1 MPNQTAP
8 YKAPAAAAAALVA
21 LACADASAAGE
32 LVLRLLPVLG
42 FAAAM
47 SVLVN
52 FASRAGVFAWAVD
65 RLGRATGRRSA
76 VMVGFFCLCVASTV
90 FLSLDTTAIM
100 FTPLA
105 VVLARRFGFHPA
117 ALGLAVVWT
126 ANLASLPLPV
136 SNLTNLLAVG
146 GGVFASPGEYIRL
159 AARPAA
165 AGIAVAAAA
174 SLAASRRFPGR
185 PGHAAPEVGAGN
197 PPARPTAALAVL
209 GGTVAALL
217 TPVPYWA
224 TALVAAGAMA
234 AAVGAEH
241 RRGPARDIAT
251 LVPWGALALTTALS
265 AAASL
270 VGVLGGNDVVTQALD
285 GAHPAALAAAGAL
298 GANVITNIPA
308 YLALEPA
315 AADAPHALALLA
327 GVNLGPVVTPWASLA
342 TLLWADQ
349 LKRADVRVPWRVFVG
364 WGLAIAPAAVGAA
377 GAAVVALP

>member
-165 AGIAVAAAA
+165 VGIAVAAAA

-377 GAAVVALP
+377 VLALP

>member
-270 VGVLGGNDVVTQALD
+270 VGVLGGNDVVMQALD

-377 GAAVVALP
+377 VLALP

>member
-377 GAAVVALP
+377 VLALP

>member
-209 GGTVAALL
+209 GCTVAALL

-377 GAAVVALP
+377 VLALP

>member
-8 YKAPAAAAAALVA
+8 YKAPAAAAAALAA
-21 LACADASAAGE
+21 LACADASAAGA

-47 SVLVN
+47 SLLVN

-76 VMVGFFCLCVASTV
+76 VVVGFFCMCVASTV

-146 GGVFASPGEYIRL
+146 GDVLASPGEYIRL

-185 PGHAAPEVGAGN
+185 PGHAAPEAGAGN

-209 GGTVAALL
+209 GCTVAALL

-315 AADAPHALALLA
+315 AVDAPHALALLA

-377 GAAVVALP
+377 VLALP